1 MSKPIAILLA
11 AGLVAAAAAT
21 PAQAHHE
28 PRHGVRYSGPSQY
41 DRPGDFRCDAY
52 WDRGRDDCDAAWRDQ
67 RRYTSRGHGHRYRSH
82 GYGGNWGHAA
92 GSATYEGAYGR
103 PDHVYPGHGY
113 RPRAGG
119 GRDPHRVAW
128 CRHTYRSYDPNS
140 GYYRTYDGRLT
151 FCG

>member
-1 MSKPIAILLA
+1 MSKPTAVLLA
-11 AGLVAAAAAT
+11 AGLVAAVAM
-21 PAQAHHE
+21 PAQAHE
-28 PRHGVRYSGPSQY
+28 PRGGVRYSGPSQY

-67 RRYTSRGHGHRYRSH
+67 RRYTSRGHSH
-82 GYGGNWGHAA
+82 HQRGYSYSGNWGHAA

-103 PDHVYPGHGY
+103 PDHVYPGSGY
-113 RPRAGG
+113 RPRASA
-119 GRDPHRVAW
+119 GRDPHRIAW
-128 CRHTYRSYDPNS
+128 CRHTYRSYDPHS